1 MSQRDFQALLATL
14 RNDFLDALPDRCDQI
29 EALILA
35 LEKSWDTSRFE
46 DLFRH
51 VHSLKGSGGTH
62 GLSIITAICHHLE
75 NLLTE
80 AQDHHGFN
88 RATIIRTLACTDLL
102 RQVESEARQPLPSYA
117 AIEAELDRLR
127 ELSRASRKVGLI
139 AESSAAMSHLYQ
151 QAVESLP
158 VQLRVTHNGLAA
170 LEQLLREP
178 FDFIIVGREL
188 RELNGIALLT
198 ALRASQTRNHAIPA
212 IPAILVTSR
221 PDGVPVH
228 AGVTAIIQRGPQQSA
243 QLQAAVR
250 QTLLEPAQ
258 TDA

>member
-35 LEKSWDTSRFE
+35 LEKNWDTAHFE

-62 GLSIITAICHHLE
+62 GLGIITAICHHLE

-80 AQDHHGFN
+80 AQASRHFSRTN
-88 RATIIRTLACTDLL
+88 TVRTLACTDLL
-102 RQVESEARQPLPSYA
+102 RQVETEARQNRPAYTT
-117 AIEAELDRLR
+117 IETELDRLR
-127 ELSRASRKVGLI
+127 ELSRASRKAGLI
-139 AESSAAMSHLYQ
+139 AESSAALCRFYEQ
-151 QAVESLP
+151 VLEALP
-158 VQLRVTHNGLAA
+158 VQLRIADNGLSA
-170 LEQLLREP
+170 LERLLREP

-188 RELNGIALLT
+188 RELNGIALIA
-198 ALRASQTRNHAIPA
+198 ALRASQTRNHT

-221 PDGVPVH
+221 PDGVPAH
-228 AGVTAIIQRGPQQSA
+228 AGINAIILRDTKQADNLRTAVEQQV
-243 QLQAAVR
+243 LQASGND
-250 QTLLEPAQ
+250 T
-258 TDA
+258 